1 MLKVCSVQNND
12 LQRGSAELSK
22 HLKSILQFAKE
33 SVEILKDLIKSA
45 NPQLLTEVQE
55 SLFRIRENLYPDYDP
70 DYYTD

>member
-12 LQRGSAELSK
+12 LQREVLELSK

-55 SLFRIRENLYPDYDP
+55 SLFRIRENLYPSYDP